1 MKGHK
6 ATALIL
12 ALPWVLTF
20 LIFWTF
26 PLVYSFLVGLTN
38 YRLFSP
44 HAYSW
49 IGLQNF
55 QALFSDPGFL
65 ASLKNTFIFVV
76 GTIPVT
82 TVAALAMALIV
93 NRRFRGRGFFR
104 ATYFLP
110 SITSMVVIA
119 LIFTNLYQRGGYVAM
134 LASMVG
140 FTPPEYGFLY
150 NNHTAL
156 YSIMA
161 MDVWMSVG
169 YFMLIFLAGLKAIPD
184 ELYEAAEISG
194 ASSWRQFTS
203 ITLPMLR
210 PVALYIL
217 VINSIKSFQ
226 VFVEIFVMTKG
237 KFDTSTMVY
246 FVYEKGLTTG
256 FEIGYASATAYV
268 LFAIIA
274 VFSLVLFGVMR
285 RRVRLW

>member
-12 ALPWVLTF
+12 ATPWVLTF
-20 LIFWTF
+20 VIFWTF
-26 PLVYSFLVGLTN
+26 PLIYSFLVGLTN
-38 YRLFSP
+38 YRLFTP
-44 HAYSW
+44 HHFAW
-49 IGLQNF
+49 IGLANF
-55 QALFSDPGFL
+55 KALFADPDFL
-65 ASLKNTFIFVV
+65 KSLRNTFVFVV

-82 TVAALAMALIV
+82 TVVSLAMALLV
-93 NRRFRGRGFFR
+93 NRKFRGRGIFR
-104 ATYFLP
+104 AAYFLP

-134 LASMVG
+134 LATMLG

-150 NNHTAL
+150 NNSTAL

-161 MDVWMSVG
+161 MDVWMSAG

-217 VINSIKSFQ
+217 VINAIKSFQ
-226 VFVEIFVMTKG
+226 VFVEIFVMTQG
-237 KFDTSTMVY
+237 KFDTSTAVY

-256 FEIGYASATAYV
+256 FEVGYASAAAYV

-274 VFSLVLFGVMR
+274 VASLFLFVSMR
-285 RRVRLW
+285 RRAPLW